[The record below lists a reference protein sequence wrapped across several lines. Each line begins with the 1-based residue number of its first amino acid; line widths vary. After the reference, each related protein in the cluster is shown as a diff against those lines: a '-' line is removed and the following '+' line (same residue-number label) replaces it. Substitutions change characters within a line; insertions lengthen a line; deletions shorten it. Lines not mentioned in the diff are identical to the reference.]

1 MSATTRDRIV
11 DEALRLFSEHGYAG
25 TSIAKIEAAAG
36 LTPGA
41 GGIYHHFPSKEAL
54 LAAGIERQLA
64 RLDAM
69 REIRGVLTPLGDLRA
84 ELTVTARYILAE
96 LDREAELLRILALEA
111 RGRPELLTT
120 AVERLVGSTF
130 SGFAGLVAERGGASL
145 AREEADAIAAA
156 GLGSLLSSH
165 LLRDVLGVP
174 FPVDDEALVDA
185 WVLMMSA
192 TLAAVGGGA

>member
-1 MSATTRDRIV
+1 MSTATKDRIV
-11 DEALRLFSEHGYAG
+11 DEALRLFSEHGFAG

-64 RLDAM
+64 RLDAL

-84 ELTVTARYILAE
+84 ELTVTARYVLAE
-96 LDREAELLRILALEA
+96 LDREAELLRILAREA

-120 AVERLVGSTF
+120 AVERLISSTF
-130 SGFAGLVAERGGASL
+130 GGFAALVAERAGTSL
-145 AREEADAIAAA
+145 ERAEADVIAAA
-156 GLGSLLSSH
+156 GLGSLLASR
-165 LLRDVLGVP
+165 LLPDVLGVP
-174 FPVDDEALVDA
+174 FPVDDEALVET
-185 WVLMMSA
+185 WVRMMSA
-192 TLAAVGGGA
+192 TIGAGGGDA